1 MAAYPFV
8 GDDLV
13 GLLLQS
19 VETQPSD
26 AVGVLRGLALLV
38 GGWAAG
44 VAVGDVI
51 QVQVLLIGQ
60 ILLLQRLV
68 QHVWVV
74 PDLVEEDIIP
84 TLG

>member
-1 MAAYPFV
+1 
-8 GDDLV
+8 
-13 GLLLQS
+13 
-19 VETQPSD
+19 
-26 AVGVLRGLALLV
+26 
-38 GGWAAG
+38 

>member
-19 VETQPSD
+19 VETQPAD
-26 AVGVLRGLALLV
+26 AVGVLRSLALLV
-38 GGWAAG
+38 GGGAAG